1 MPFLNTLQMLR
12 LTEAYLFWHEFAE
25 NLRNKRRKIVE
36 TAVLQLIALYATIQV
51 GFYTD
56 TTCKTNI

>member
-1 MPFLNTLQMLR
+1 MLR